1 MQVKDSYRKFVR
13 QGRCL
18 GHSSPVV
25 CLDWSQDGV
34 RMIMIMMIIMII
46 IIVTIVMM
54 IVMMM
59 MIMIT
64 TSYVSPGPPAVQH
77 G

>member
-1 MQVKDSYRKFVR
+1 MKDSYRKFVR

-34 RMIMIMMIIMII
+34 RMIMIMM
-46 IIVTIVMM
+46 
-54 IVMMM
+54 M
-59 MIMIT
+59 MIMIVNDDDDDG
-64 TSYVSPGPPAVQH
+64 YDNDIV
-77 G
+77 

>member
-1 MQVKDSYRKFVR
+1 MKDSYRKFVR

-18 GHSSPVV
+18 GHSSHVV

-34 RMIMIMMIIMII
+34 RMMIMIVMIMI
-46 IIVTIVMM
+46 VMIM

-59 MIMIT
+59 IM